1 MPRIIRPDVELR
13 QLRAFLTVATLGH
26 FGQAAEH
33 LNLTQPALTQ
43 RVQALER
50 ELGVRLFERNARE
63 VRLTTAGEL
72 LLPHAQKLVEI
83 DDEALRELKDYRAG
97 TTGQVRIA
105 YHSAGDSSLAGL
117 IIAEYRRRFP
127 AVDVQT
133 SSGSSG
139 TNLQRLREH
148 KADAAFALMPAARPA
163 GIGARTVRHEEI
175 ILALR
180 SDHPLAK
187 VGVIPVAALRGEGL
201 GMPPAAVNPD
211 LLAALTKWLELR
223 TGDKL
228 NIVSEDPSDLAIE
241 TLARSGRAAVLVV
254 RRYATAAPADG
265 LTYRAMSPAPF
276 VDLVVAHRD
285 DDASPT
291 LANLLR
297 VVGDVAASEDL
308 IIPQGGELI

>member
-1 MPRIIRPDVELR
+1 MELR
-13 QLRAFLTVATLGH
+13 QLRAFLVVATVGH
-26 FGQAAEH
+26 FGQAADH

-63 VRLTTAGEL
+63 VRLTAAGKL
-72 LLPHAQKLVEI
+72 LLPHAQRLVEI

-105 YHSAGDSSLAGL
+105 YHSAGDSALAGS
-117 IIAEYRRRFP
+117 IIAEYRRRYP

-133 SSGSSG
+133 PSGSSG
-139 TNLQRLREH
+139 ANLQRLRDGS
-148 KADAAFALMPAARPA
+148 ADAAFALMPAARPA
-163 GIGARTVRHEEI
+163 GLAAETIRHEEI

-180 SDHPLAK
+180 SDHPLA
-187 VGVIPVAALRGEGL
+187 VLGVVPVRALRGEGL

-211 LLAALTKWLELR
+211 LLVALTNWFELR

-241 TLARSGRAAVLVV
+241 TLARSGRAAVVVV
-254 RRYATAAPADG
+254 RRYTTAAPSHG
-265 LTYRAMSPAPF
+265 LTYRTMSPAPF
-276 VDLVVAHRD
+276 VDLVVAYRD
-285 DDASPT
+285 DDPSPP
-291 LANLLR
+291 LANFLSAVR
-297 VVGDVAASEDL
+297 DVAALERL
-308 IIPQGGELI
+308 PLPEGAELI